1 MVKVKRQ
8 PIRGDV
14 SKKAIKKPKN
24 NKKDKVYQ
32 LYQKYLK
39 SKEFKGL
46 REKALERDGHKCQF
60 CNRSAEEIADN
71 KKINLQIHHKCY
83 DHLGDYDENELDDV
97 ITTCNICHKSMHS
110 APSNLRRFSDKSHI
124 LISNYVR
131 NDVNNEF

>member
-1 MVKVKRQ
+1 M
-8 PIRGDV
+8 
-14 SKKAIKKPKN
+14 
-24 NKKDKVYQ
+24 
-32 LYQKYLK
+32 
-39 SKEFKGL
+39 
-46 REKALERDGHKCQF
+46 REKALERDGHRCQF
-60 CNRSAEEIADN
+60 CNRSDEEIADN

-131 NDVNNEF
+131 NDENNEF